1 MTVLSGY
8 DPARVTAGGVAG
20 EVARLA
26 AQAALTSGEELRI
39 LRELGLAERDPLV
52 DIGCGTGEM
61 TGRLRAACPGLRV
74 AGVDASLTML
84 AHARSAGMP
93 LAGGPA
99 GMPAA
104 GGSAGMPLACGSAGR
119 LPLRSG
125 SAGSVLLRYVLQHLP
140 APDPVLAEARR
151 VLRPGG
157 LLAVVE
163 VDEALWGLAQPVF
176 PEIEAVHRK
185 AALARRVTGTSRQVV
200 RELPRL
206 LRRAG
211 FTGVVVR
218 PFAVTNDQVP
228 TDSFAVHLGPDQFA
242 PLVADGALSLADLSV
257 AAGVWNR
264 FRADPDAWVLL
275 LGFVIAG
282 YAPGSPD
289 RTPGR
294 TT

>member
-1 MTVLSGY
+1 VTVLSGY
-8 DPARVTAGGVAG
+8 DPARITAGGVPG

-26 AQAALTSGEELRI
+26 AQAALTFDEELRI
-39 LRELGLAERDPLV
+39 LRELGLPRRDPLV
-52 DIGCGTGEM
+52 DIGCGTGEV

-74 AGVDASLTML
+74 AGVDASLTLL
-84 AHARSAGMP
+84 AHARSRGIP
-93 LAGGPA
+93 LAG
-99 GMPAA
+99 
-104 GGSAGMPLACGSAGR
+104 GSAGR

-140 APDPVLAEARR
+140 APDLVLAEARR

-163 VDEALWGLAQPVF
+163 VDEALWGLAQPAF
-176 PEIEAVHRK
+176 PEIEVIHRK
-185 AALARRVTGTSRQVV
+185 AALARRGTGTNRQVV

-228 TDSFAVHLGPDQFA
+228 TDSFAAHLGPGQFA
-242 PLVADGALSLADLSV
+242 PLVADGALTLADLSV
-257 AAGVWNR
+257 AARVWNR

-275 LGFVIAG
+275 LGLVIAG

>member
-1 MTVLSGY
+1 VTVLSGY
-8 DPARVTAGGVAG
+8 DPARITAGGVAG

-26 AQAALTSGEELRI
+26 AQAALTFDEELRI
-39 LRELGLAERDPLV
+39 LRELGLPERDPLV
-52 DIGCGTGEM
+52 DIGCGTGEV

-74 AGVDASLTML
+74 AGVDASLTLL
-84 AHARSAGMP
+84 AHARSRGIPVAG
-93 LAGGPA
+93 
-99 GMPAA
+99 
-104 GGSAGMPLACGSAGR
+104 GSAGR

-140 APDPVLAEARR
+140 APEPALAEARR

-163 VDEALWGLAQPVF
+163 VDEALWGLAQPMF
-176 PEIEAVHRK
+176 PEIEVIHRK
-185 AALARRVTGTSRQVV
+185 AALARRGTGTNRQVV

-228 TDSFAVHLGPDQFA
+228 TDSFAAHLGPGQFA
-242 PLVADGALSLADLSV
+242 PLVADGALTLADLSV

-275 LGFVIAG
+275 LGLVIAG

>member
-1 MTVLSGY
+1 VTVLSGY

-26 AQAALTSGEELRI
+26 AQAALTFDEELRI

-52 DIGCGTGEM
+52 DVGCGTGEV
-61 TGRLRAACPGLRV
+61 TGRLHAACPGLRV
-74 AGVDASLTML
+74 AGVDASLTLL
-84 AHARSAGMP
+84 AHARSRGVP
-93 LAGGPA
+93 LAG
-99 GMPAA
+99 
-104 GGSAGMPLACGSAGR
+104 GSAGR
-119 LPLRSG
+119 LPLRPG
-125 SAGSVLLRYVLQHLP
+125 SAGSLLLRYVMQHVP
-140 APDPVLAEARR
+140 SPDPVLAEARR

-176 PEIEAVHRK
+176 PEIEVIHRK
-185 AALARRVTGTSRQVV
+185 AAMARRETGTDRQVV
-200 RELPRL
+200 RRLPRL

-218 PFAVTNDQVP
+218 PFAVTNDQMP
-228 TDSFAVHLGPDQFA
+228 TDSFAVHLGPGQFA

-275 LGFVIAG
+275 LGLVIAG

-289 RTPGR
+289 RTPWR

>member
-1 MTVLSGY
+1 VTVLSGY
-8 DPARVTAGGVAG
+8 DPARITAGGVGG

-26 AQAALTSGEELRI
+26 EQAALTFDEELRI
-39 LRELGLAERDPLV
+39 LRELGLPERDPLV
-52 DIGCGTGEM
+52 DIGCGTGEV

-74 AGVDASLTML
+74 AGIDASLTLL
-84 AHARSAGMP
+84 AHARARGIP
-93 LAGGPA
+93 LAG
-99 GMPAA
+99 
-104 GGSAGMPLACGSAGR
+104 GSAGR
-119 LPLRSG
+119 LPMRSG

-176 PEIEAVHRK
+176 PEIEVIHRK
-185 AALARRVTGTSRQVV
+185 AALARRGTGTNRQAV
-200 RELPRL
+200 RELPRR

-228 TDSFAVHLGPDQFA
+228 TDSFAAHLGPGQFA

-257 AAGVWNR
+257 ATGVWNR

>member
-8 DPARVTAGGVAG
+8 DPARVTAGGVDG

-26 AQAALTSGEELRI
+26 AQAALTFGEELRI

-52 DIGCGTGEM
+52 DIGCGTGEV

-74 AGVDASLTML
+74 AGVDASLTLL
-84 AHARSAGMP
+84 AHARSRELP
-93 LAGGPA
+93 LAG
-99 GMPAA
+99 
-104 GGSAGMPLACGSAGR
+104 GSAGR

-125 SAGSVLLRYVLQHLP
+125 SAGSVLLRYVLQHVP

-176 PEIEAVHRK
+176 PEIEVIHRK
-185 AALARRVTGTSRQVV
+185 AALARRGTGTNRQVV
-200 RELPRL
+200 RELPRR

-228 TDSFAVHLGPDQFA
+228 TGSFAAHLGPDQFA
-242 PLVADGALSLADLSV
+242 PLVADGSLSLADLSV

-289 RTPGR
+289 RTPWR

>member
-26 AQAALTSGEELRI
+26 AQAALTFDEELRI

-52 DIGCGTGEM
+52 DIGCGTGEV
-61 TGRLRAACPGLRV
+61 TGRLHAACPGLRV
-74 AGVDASLTML
+74 AGVDASLTLL
-84 AHARSAGMP
+84 AHARSRGIP
-93 LAGGPA
+93 LAGGW
-99 GMPAA
+99 
-104 GGSAGMPLACGSAGR
+104 AGR

-125 SAGSVLLRYVLQHLP
+125 STGSVLLRYIVQHLP
-140 APDPVLAEARR
+140 SPDPVLAEARR

-176 PEIEAVHRK
+176 PEIEIIHRK
-185 AALARRVTGTSRQVV
+185 AAMARRMTGTNRQVV
-200 RELPRL
+200 RQLPRL

-257 AAGVWNR
+257 AAGAWNR

-275 LGFVIAG
+275 LGLVIAG

>member
-26 AQAALTSGEELRI
+26 AQAALTFGEELRI
-39 LRELGLAERDPLV
+39 LRELGLPERDPLV
-52 DIGCGTGEM
+52 DIGCGTGEV

-74 AGVDASLTML
+74 AGVDASLDLL
-84 AHARSAGMP
+84 AHARSRGIP
-93 LAGGPA
+93 LAG
-99 GMPAA
+99 
-104 GGSAGMPLACGSAGR
+104 GSAGR

-176 PEIEAVHRK
+176 PEIEVIHRK
-185 AALARRVTGTSRQVV
+185 AALARRGTGTNRQVV
-200 RELPRL
+200 RELPRR

-228 TDSFAVHLGPDQFA
+228 TDSFAAHLGPGQFA

-275 LGFVIAG
+275 LGLVIAG
-282 YAPGSPD
+282 YAPGCPD